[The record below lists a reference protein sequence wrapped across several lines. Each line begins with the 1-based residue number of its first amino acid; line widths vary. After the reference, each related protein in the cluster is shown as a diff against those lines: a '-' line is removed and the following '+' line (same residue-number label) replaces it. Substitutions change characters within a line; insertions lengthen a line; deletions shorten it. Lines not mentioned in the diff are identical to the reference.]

1 MKKWYPLYTK
11 PRHEIKALEQIT
23 ELGIEVF
30 LPQIVVVKQWSDRKK
45 KVTEALFKSY
55 IFIHA
60 SEYERRRATT
70 CDAVLKSITFD
81 GKIASIPK
89 NEIESLKIL
98 VKSPD
103 KLKVLTGVI
112 KGKIVLIESGP
123 FAGVE
128 GFVNSISKDESTLS
142 LSIELLNRTVTVT
155 IPSSIKIKPINWV
168 KNVKTKKHFGI

>member
-11 PRHEIKALEQIT
+11 PRHEIKALEQIQ
-23 ELGIEVF
+23 EIGIEVF
-30 LPQIVVVKQWSDRKK
+30 LPTIVVLRQWSDRKK

-55 IFIHA
+55 IFINA
-60 SEYERRRATT
+60 TEKERNFALT

-81 GKIASIPK
+81 GKVATIPAI
-89 NEIESLKIL
+89 EIESLKTM
-98 VKSPD
+98 
-103 KLKVLTGVI
+103 LKTPEKIQVVNGVT

-142 LSIELLNRTVTVT
+142 LSIELLNRTVKVV
-155 IPSSIKIKPINWV
+155 IPSSTKIKSIN
-168 KNVKTKKHFGI
+168 